1 MNKKSFTTFLAIA
14 IAVFLAVSAVP
25 AVSQDKTAD
34 TTDILREK
42 LSSDKKLVIAD
53 AMKLT
58 ESEAKGF
65 WPVYDAY
72 QKELGAL
79 GDRYVKLVGEYSKTY
94 QTMSDEDAKKMLDNY
109 LAFEEDY
116 LKVVKSYLPKFREVL
131 SEKRVAQYYQLENK
145 IKMVIYY
152 EFVKVIPLMEG
163 K

>member
-1 MNKKSFTTFLAIA
+1 MTKKSYAAFLTIA
-14 IAVFLAVSAVP
+14 IALFIAVSAIP
-25 AVSQDKTAD
+25 AISQDKAAD

-42 LSSDKKLVIAD
+42 LRSDKKLVIAD

-79 GDRYVKLVGEYSKTY
+79 GDRFVKLVGNYSKTY
-94 QTMSDEDAKKMLDNY
+94 KTMSDEDAKKMLDNY
-109 LAFEEDY
+109 LTFEEDE
-116 LKVVKSYLPKFREVL
+116 LKLVKSYLPKFREVL

-145 IKMVIYY
+145 IKMIIYY
-152 EFVKVIPLMEG
+152 EFVKVVPLMEG